1 MFGAELRDLQSE
13 VGRVDHRLV
22 NAVHLVAEDQRI
34 LLPAGEF
41 RGESL
46 KADRVHR
53 LLAADHR
60 VAVGPEPRDHVQRAV
75 RMLPRHAVLRPE
87 G

>member
-1 MFGAELRDLQSE
+1 MPEDDPDGDGDVERVFGAELRDLQSE
-13 VGRVDHRLV
+13 VGRVHHRLV

-46 KADRVHR
+46 KAD
-53 LLAADHR
+53 
-60 VAVGPEPRDHVQRAV
+60 
-75 RMLPRHAVLRPE
+75 
-87 G
+87 